1 MKLVHVI
8 RLSDTGVHVEHG
20 PGSMFRTKFTSSLT
34 ADGLTWQVCLILLP
48 ATFLIHLRSK
58 HTQWCVVPLQ
68 TTVDLYTKRI
78 SLHSYQLH
86 ILLDFQW

>member
-1 MKLVHVI
+1 VI

-34 ADGLTWQVCLILLP
+34 ADGLTWQVCLLLLP

-58 HTQWCVVPLQ
+58 HTQ
-68 TTVDLYTKRI
+68 
-78 SLHSYQLH
+78 
-86 ILLDFQW
+86 